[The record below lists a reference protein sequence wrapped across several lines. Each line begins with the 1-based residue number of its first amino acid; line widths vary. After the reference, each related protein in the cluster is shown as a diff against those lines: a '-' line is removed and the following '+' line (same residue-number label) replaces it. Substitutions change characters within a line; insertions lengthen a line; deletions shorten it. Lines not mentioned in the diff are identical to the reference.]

1 MSMKLN
7 QATMY
12 ALNRK
17 LKANSLFFSVPL
29 PSRTNYF
36 TYNVFGSSVPQR

>member
-7 QATMY
+7 HATMY

-17 LKANSLFFSVPL
+17 LKANSLFQCATS
-29 PSRTNYF
+29 F
-36 TYNVFGSSVPQR
+36 TD